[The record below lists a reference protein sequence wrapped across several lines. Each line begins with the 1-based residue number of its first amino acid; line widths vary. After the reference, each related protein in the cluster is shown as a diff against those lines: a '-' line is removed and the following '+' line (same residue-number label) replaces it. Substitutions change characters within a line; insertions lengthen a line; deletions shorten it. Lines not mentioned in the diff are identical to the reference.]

1 MKFKKL
7 FVAVATLGL
16 LGTGF
21 VALAACGGGGN
32 SQNQS
37 ATYAVTYE
45 ESADYEIEGLKA
57 RYKAEEEVK
66 FTVNV
71 LNETKELSAVRFDGT
86 KLKAEDDGSYKAIM
100 PDYDAIIKINL
111 SDIKG
116 PEFAV
121 SYVGK
126 NEVGQTIT
134 ISTKIDGKDNKT
146 FDIEATKGGNLIT
159 IDTHQVT
166 LNAEGDVSLKVTAKS
181 GNFNLEET
189 LSFKIVPNEEAYGT
203 NITYDEHVAM
213 FNGETQLKNNIGKWL
228 YWAGDGGVI
237 DSLTYTNGTYTL
249 TYSTGWAWYGVQ
261 LFFGLPYG
269 AAGEQYHVR
278 WEVNSNAAGQ
288 ITISGNVIDLAEGD
302 NIIDLDI
309 PLANSRAILS
319 VQFGVNGGDQFSGN
333 QFTFK
338 PVRVYDLDQSH
349 QYHLVKFSTDSALL
363 KEIYVRAGEPVEAPT
378 APEVS
383 GKVLEGFYDGN
394 TKYDSALAISK
405 AYNFVAKYVEK
416 SADTVKKVSLMLGN
430 NKLKEVEVAKG
441 GKLVLPEDLDL
452 GFGKK
457 VMGVYSNSA
466 LSTAFDLETAINED
480 LTLYLK
486 TGYMCDY
493 TYFADGGTGY
503 KVPAEWITN
512 NEDGSFTIN
521 FVNGGFGGNVWD
533 TQINFYPIIGKS
545 GEHYRVSFEYSIN
558 TSGGH
563 VQIYD
568 SATIDSA
575 DLEEGSHVT
584 GQLIYDGAQLSNK
597 AYISFELG
605 GIANSVIY
613 SFTIHS
619 ITCEVF

>member
-37 ATYAVTYE
+37 VTYAVTYE
-45 ESADYEIEGLKA
+45 QSSDYEINGLKE
-57 RYKAEEEVK
+57 RYKAEEEVT

-86 KLKAEDDGSYKAIM
+86 KLKAQEDGSYKAIM
-100 PDYDAIIKINL
+100 PEYDAIIKVNL

-116 PEFAV
+116 PEFLV

-126 NEVGQTIT
+126 TEVGQTIT

-146 FDIEATKGGNLIT
+146 FDLEATKGGNLIT
-159 IDTHQVT
+159 IDTHQIT

-181 GNFNLEET
+181 GNFDLEET
-189 LSFKIVPNEEAYGT
+189 LSFKIVPSEESYGT
-203 NITYDEHVAM
+203 NITYDERVAM

-237 DSLTYTNGTYTL
+237 DSLTYANGTYTL

-288 ITISGNVIDLAEGD
+288 ITISGNVIDLVEGD

-309 PLANSRAILS
+309 PLATSRAILS
-319 VQFGVNGGDQFSGN
+319 VQFGVNGGEQFSGSR
-333 QFTFK
+333 FTFK
-338 PVRVYDLDQSH
+338 PVRVYDLDNTH
-349 QYHLVKFSTDSALL
+349 TYNLVKFSTDSALL
-363 KEIYVRAGEPVEAPT
+363 KEIYVRSGQPVEAPT
-378 APEVS
+378 APEIG
-383 GKVLEGFYDGN
+383 GKVLEGFYDGT

-405 AYNFVAKYVEK
+405 DYNFVAKYVEK
-416 SADTVKKVSLMLGN
+416 SADTVKKVSLMLGGQ
-430 NKLKEVEVAKG
+430 KLQEVEVAKG
-441 GKLVLPEDLDL
+441 AKLVLPENLDL

-457 VMGVYSNSA
+457 VMGVYTDA
-466 LSTAFDLETAINED
+466 ELATAYDLETLVNAD

-493 TYFADGGTGY
+493 TYFADGGAGW
-503 KVPAEWITN
+503 KVPAEWIVN
-512 NEDGSFTIN
+512 NADGSFTVN
-521 FVNGGFGGNVWD
+521 FAEGGFGGNVWD
-533 TQINFYPIIGKS
+533 TQINFYPIIGKN

-575 DLEEGSHVT
+575 DLAEGSHMT
-584 GQLIYDGAQLSNK
+584 GQLVYDGAQLSSK

-605 GIANSVIY
+605 GISTDTVY

-619 ITCEVF
+619 ITCETF